1 MIVRVHPSISA
12 LRMRDHAALEPR
24 RGPRETGQF
33 LGQVQAL
40 LSVPRLVR
48 KTAPG
53 KDPQSFTPHLGSSR
67 STRTITTD

>member
-12 LRMRDHAALEPR
+12 LRMRDHAALDR
-24 RGPRETGQF
+24 RGPLDTGQF